1 MTQARLF
8 SSLGCLAFL
17 ALLSCAG
24 VRGRGEAAPAG
35 GPAPAGAA
43 PGLRP
48 LADARGLLLGAAVM
62 PGQLEDRAFAETLVR
77 NFSSLT
83 PENSMKWDTIHPA
96 PDRYSFDDADRIVA
110 FARAHGMAVR
120 GHTLAWHS
128 QNPGWLQ
135 GSDAL
140 ASDPA
145 GVLRDH
151 ITTVVGH
158 FRGQIRDWDVVN
170 EPLDENGAL
179 RKNVWLLALGPGYI
193 EQAFR
198 WAHAAD
204 PQAKLFLNEYGN
216 EALGPKSDAFHA
228 LVKDLLAKGVP
239 LHGVGLQFHLDGK
252 YNPDFGAVA
261 QNLARLRALGVE
273 VQITELDVRLKGEP
287 THDALAQQAQIYA
300 ELVRAALAYRL
311 SAVVTWGLTD
321 RYSWVPSF
329 FRGHGSA
336 LLFDDDYRPKPA
348 ALAVREVLAG
358 PPPGPAH
365 FAKYATGPARTA
377 PPFRATRAEAA
388 PVLDGDPGDA
398 AWKEAYAYELAFNQ
412 IASGDMAPPASRA
425 DVSGTLRV
433 VFRGSRLYGLLR
445 RADDRTVTM
454 HKDPWENDNFEL
466 FYRLDGAWK
475 QIRTL
480 AGQDWQP
487 DQRPADGKAVWSA
500 DGSVLEFEV
509 ELGSPLGGRTIGF
522 SAALSDND
530 TPERAARECQLYPV
544 PGNNTGWQGKG
555 FGELTFE
562 DDAGAFPHSDVIGDA
577 MPFAAGAAAAPPA
590 LDGDPADPQWAQAT
604 RYPLAFDQLSRAQTV
619 PATAALPGTFR
630 LLAAGGSVYG
640 LVQLAAG
647 AAQARWDAVE
657 VALLLEGTSVVR
669 VAPAGKDFAAAPGA
683 RTARAVWSAD
693 RRTLEFEVR
702 LSDAS
707 LAGKRARFALG
718 LAGALPGGARVLL
731 APFPGYARLQ
741 DTTGADLGALMSR
754 QAADTAELVL
764 P

>member
-1 MTQARLF
+1 VTCARLF
-8 SSLGCLAFL
+8 PSLACL
-17 ALLSCAG
+17 ALLSCAA
-24 VRGRGEAAPAG
+24 VRGGREVAPAA

-43 PGLRP
+43 VGLRA

-62 PGQLEDRAFAETLVR
+62 PGQLEDAAFAEALVR
-77 NFSSLT
+77 NFSSVT

-120 GHTLAWHS
+120 GHTLAWHY

-140 ASDPA
+140 ARDPA

-158 FRGQIRDWDVVN
+158 LRGQIREWDVVN

-179 RKNVWLLALGPGYI
+179 RQSVWLLAMGPSYI

-216 EALGPKSDAFHA
+216 EALGPKSDAFYA
-228 LVKDLLAKGVP
+228 LVKDLLARGVP

-261 QNLARLRALGVE
+261 QNLARLRALGLE
-273 VQITELDVRLKGEP
+273 VQITELDVRLEGKP
-287 THDALAQQAQIYA
+287 TPDALAQQAQVYA

-321 RYSWVPSF
+321 RYSWVPGF

-358 PPPGPAH
+358 PPPTPAH
-365 FAKYATGPARTA
+365 FRKYATGPARTA
-377 PPFRATRAEAA
+377 PPFRATRAEPA
-388 PVLDGDPGDA
+388 PILDGDPGDV
-398 AWKEAYAYELAFNQ
+398 AWKDAYGYELAFNQ
-412 IASGDMAPPASRA
+412 IAAGDMAPPASRA
-425 DVSGTLRV
+425 DATGTLRL

-445 RADDRTVTM
+445 RADDRTVTV
-454 HKDPWENDNFEL
+454 HADPWENDNFEL

-475 QIRTL
+475 QVRTL
-480 AGQDWQP
+480 AGQDWQK

-500 DGSVLEFEV
+500 DGSVLEFDV
-509 ELGSPLGGRTIGF
+509 ELGTALAGRTIGF

-530 TPERAARECQLYPV
+530 TPERAAREYQLYPV

-555 FGELTFE
+555 FGELTFQ
-562 DDAGAFPHSDVIGDA
+562 DDAGTFTDGDVIGDA
-577 MPFAAGAAAAPPA
+577 MPFAAGAAATAPA

-604 RYPLAFDQLSRAQTV
+604 RYPFAFDQLSKVQAA

-640 LVQLAAG
+640 LVQLAEG
-647 AAQARWDAVE
+647 TAQARWDAVE
-657 VALLLEGTSVVR
+657 VAFLLDGRTVVR
-669 VAPAGKDFAAAPGA
+669 IAPAGKDFTAAPGA
-683 RTARAVWSAD
+683 PAARAVWSAD
-693 RRTLEFEVR
+693 RRALEFEIR
-702 LSDAS
+702 LSDAPLS
-707 LAGKRARFALG
+707 GKRARFALG
-718 LAGALPGGARVLL
+718 LSGAAPGGARVLL
-731 APFPGYARLQ
+731 APFPGYARLE

-754 QAADTAELVL
+754 KAADTAELVL